1 MLRIG
6 FSKKYFTLWD
16 VIETTEFEQ
25 VEGVNLP
32 FKLISFNYI
41 QNLSMD
47 EEQAKRKAIFK
58 NVENFEIDF
67 DLYGRNASFSKRQE
81 LFSKIPSNKS
91 FFFEFGKHKGKQI
104 SLIDVDYL
112 FWYYQETLN
121 VNAKAILLKNGFVE
135 LNGQVV
141 HYEHAQK
148 ISLRELV
155 INEIEGKTELEVEV
169 LSNIDFS
176 SKRFRFA
183 IKDEVFEGV
192 YTDEI
197 KTLEYKGF
205 FYGMPL
211 VKGKAKR
218 IKNKKA
224 KINIVKKRDGKFDAG
239 VYEINQIEILK

>member
-32 FKLISFNYI
+32 FKLISFNYL

-91 FFFEFGKHKGKQI
+91 FFFEFGKYKGKQI

-183 IKDEVFEGV
+183 IKDEVFHGV
-192 YTDEI
+192 YSEEI
-197 KTLEYKGF
+197 KVLDYNGF
-205 FYGMPL
+205 FL
-211 VKGKAKR
+211 RSAFNKR
-218 IKNKKA
+218 KSEKN
-224 KINIVKKRDGKFDAG
+224 
-239 VYEINQIEILK
+239 